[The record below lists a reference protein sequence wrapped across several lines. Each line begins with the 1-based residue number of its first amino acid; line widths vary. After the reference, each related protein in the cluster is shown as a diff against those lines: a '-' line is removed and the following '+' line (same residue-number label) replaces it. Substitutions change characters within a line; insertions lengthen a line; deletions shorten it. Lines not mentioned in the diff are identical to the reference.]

1 VTVVEMSVL
10 VSVANDRQSSSV
22 PPEEAMAE
30 MKAVGDISV
39 NARSDAV

>member
-1 VTVVEMSVL
+1 MTVVEMSVVVL
-10 VSVANDRQSSSV
+10 VAKSRQSVSL

-39 NARSDAV
+39 NAAVC